1 LRYCTDA
8 IIDLNGLAKQL
19 PSVKTESMG
28 ACLVEEGLSNAL
40 VAGKQN
46 DVLALLDEEG
56 VVETTQYFGADNMR

>member
-1 LRYCTDA
+1 M
-8 IIDLNGLAKQL
+8 
-19 PSVKTESMG
+19 KTESMG